1 MTWNTFFEM
10 VATGNITDEV
20 MAKAQT
26 KVDKASAETSAK
38 IAKREAIFGAVTS
51 EPQTAQE
58 IADALDGKYSRQCV
72 SSVLVLLAKSGEVV
86 KSDDTP
92 RTYTLATE

>member
-1 MTWNTFFEM
+1 MTWNEFFEM

-20 MAKAQT
+20 KAKAQT

-38 IAKREAIFGAVTS
+38 VTKRLEILGAVTDKA
-51 EPQTAQE
+51 QTAQE
-58 IADALDGKYSRQCV
+58 IADALGGKYSRQCV
-72 SSVLVLLAKSGEVV
+72 SSVLVMLSKTGEVV